1 MGQVSRPRDSPSY
14 FGLLTWN
21 WMLKWLL
28 DSIRISN
35 TQVDWKNKFY
45 GKLIKEE
52 YLKLERFQREHIENM
67 KREIE
72 IWNLVERGI
81 EWRSKDLSLS
91 FLPSKM
97 QHISENESF
106 EHLSRKCWSMQQSWE
121 ERRKKQKSR
130 RLKSTQRKYSEN
142 GKSWFGEMR
151 FLEMS
156 ADVSVSSKTFSNYNN
171 YSLLRR
177 RNNYF

>member
-1 MGQVSRPRDSPSY
+1 
-14 FGLLTWN
+14 
-21 WMLKWLL
+21 MLKWLL
-28 DSIRISN
+28 DSIRRSD

-52 YLKLERFQREHIENM
+52 YLKLERCNREHKENM
-67 KREIE
+67 QKQT
-72 IWNLVERGI
+72 WNQNLKFGWKGDRMVFTGLI
-81 EWRSKDLSLS
+81 VFSS
-91 FLPSKM
+91 FRPKCNTFPRMS
-97 QHISENESF
+97 
-106 EHLSRKCWSMQQSWE
+106 HLSIWAGNADRCNKVEKKE
-121 ERRKKQKSR
+121 EKSKKAKSR

-177 RNNYF
+177 RSNYF